1 MKQNNP
7 VCFKFS
13 VLLFRGCKK
22 SVSAVIPGTGIACAI
37 PARTSVKFKP
47 GKFCF
52 QICGKIVRWPG
63 ISAKGSIAYEEV
75 LVLAGKMTV
84 VEFCGG

>member
-22 SVSAVIPGTGIACAI
+22 SVSAVIPV
-37 PARTSVKFKP
+37 PVSLVQYKFKP

-52 QICGKIVRWPG
+52 QICGKIG
-63 ISAKGSIAYEEV
+63 TLAGHIGKGEIAYEEV

>member
-7 VCFKFS
+7 VCFKVS

-22 SVSAVIPGTGIACAI
+22 SVSTVIPV
-37 PARTSVKFKP
+37 PVSLVQYRHVQVSSSNP

-52 QICGKIVRWPG
+52 QICGKIG
-63 ISAKGSIAYEEV
+63 TLAGHIGKGEIAYEEV